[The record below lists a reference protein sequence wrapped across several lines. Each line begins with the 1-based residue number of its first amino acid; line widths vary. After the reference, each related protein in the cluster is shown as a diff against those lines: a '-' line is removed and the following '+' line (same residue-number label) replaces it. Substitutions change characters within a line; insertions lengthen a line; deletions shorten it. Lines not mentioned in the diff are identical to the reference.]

1 MALKWTVVHAHYR
14 GEPPKRS
21 DFDAAFNEKDKVY
34 RCGKCQKVVAGLERG
49 KRQRLYVLAKDVV
62 VDVG

>member
-1 MALKWTVVHAHYR
+1 MSAKWIVVHAHYK

-21 DFDAAFNEKDKVY
+21 DFHTSFEEKDKVY
-34 RCGKCQKVVAGLERG
+34 RCSKCKKVVAGIEQG
-49 KRQRLYVLAKDVV
+49 KRKRLYVLAKDVL

>member
-1 MALKWTVVHAHYR
+1 MASKWIVVHAHYR

-21 DFDAAFNEKDKVY
+21 DFDASLDEKDQVY
-34 RCGKCQKVVAGLERG
+34 KCSKCKKAVACIETG
-49 KRQRLYVLAKDVV
+49 KRKRLYVLAKDVV